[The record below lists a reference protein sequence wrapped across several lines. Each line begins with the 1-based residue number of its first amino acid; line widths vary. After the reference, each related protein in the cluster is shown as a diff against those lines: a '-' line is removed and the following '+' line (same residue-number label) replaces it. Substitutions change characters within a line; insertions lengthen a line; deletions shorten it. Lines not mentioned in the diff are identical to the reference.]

1 MGAVPSDATPV
12 TRWLR
17 GRSLGLGALALV
29 LIVVMTAL
37 GLWQLSVF
45 DDRQQRDGAEQLEQ
59 EPVPLEDVMGP
70 DDAFPG
76 DAVGRPVTVEGR
88 YEVGEPLYVEGL
100 PGHDDAYA
108 VVAPLVDATG
118 SAILV
123 VRGSTDARPAA
134 VPPAPEGPVSVVGVL
149 EPSTADG
156 EPVDENRVATGLRI
170 AELVPGFSRDL
181 YSGYVVLRTSEPPE
195 PLPPVEPPIP
205 DPSLAA
211 GLRNLAYAL
220 QWWVFAGFV
229 GFMWWRIVRDDD
241 DADVG
246 SQTPSAVG

>member
-1 MGAVPSDATPV
+1 LG
-12 TRWLR
+12 R
-17 GRSLGLGALALV
+17 RSLGLGAVALV
-29 LIVVMTAL
+29 LIAVMSTL

-45 DDRQQRDGAEQLEQ
+45 DDRQQRDGAKRLAQ

-76 DAVGRPVTVEGR
+76 DAVGRPVKVEGR
-88 YEVGEPLYVEGL
+88 YNVDEQMYVAGL

-108 VVAPLVDATG
+108 VVAPLVDASG

-123 VRGSTDARPAA
+123 VRGSTDEALDA
-134 VPPAPEGPVSVVGVL
+134 VPPPPEGRVSIVGFL

-156 EPVDENRVATGLRI
+156 EPVDDDRVTAGLRI
-170 AELVPGFSRDL
+170 AELVSGFSRDL
-181 YSGYVVLRTSEPPE
+181 YSGYVVLRSSTPPE
-195 PLPPVEPPIP
+195 PLPAVQPQVPE
-205 DPSLAA
+205 PSLAA

-229 GFMWWRIVRDDD
+229 GFMWWRIIRDDE

-246 SQTPSAVG
+246 SQTRSAVG

>member
-1 MGAVPSDATPV
+1 V
-12 TRWLR
+12 TRWLS
-17 GRSLGLGALALV
+17 GRSLGLGAIALL
-29 LIVVMTAL
+29 LIAAMTVL

-45 DDRQQRDGAEQLEQ
+45 DDRQQRDGAKRLEQ

-70 DDAFPG
+70 DDALPD

-88 YEVGEPLYVEGL
+88 YEIGETLYVEGL

-108 VVAPLVDATG
+108 VVTPLVDATG

-123 VRGSTDARPAA
+123 VRGSTDASPGSAA
-134 VPPAPEGPVSVVGVL
+134 AARGGPVSVVGVL
-149 EPSTADG
+149 EPSTGDG
-156 EPVDENRVATGLRI
+156 EPVGGNRVTTGIRI
-170 AELVPGFSRDL
+170 AALVPGFSRDL
-181 YSGYVVLRTSEPPE
+181 YSGYLVLRSSVPPE
-195 PLPPVEPPIP
+195 PLPAVQPPIP

-229 GFMWWRIVRDDD
+229 GFMWWRIVRDDE
-241 DADVG
+241 DVDVDNRA
-246 SQTPSAVG
+246 PSAVG